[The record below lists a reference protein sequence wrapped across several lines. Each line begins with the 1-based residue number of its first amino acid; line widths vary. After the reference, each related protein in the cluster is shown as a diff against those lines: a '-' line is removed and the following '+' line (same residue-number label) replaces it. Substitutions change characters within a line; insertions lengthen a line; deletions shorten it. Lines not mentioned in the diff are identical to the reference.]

1 LPWTAVESYLKR
13 NLDYFHV
20 RKLLMVF
27 NLYYRLEQKY
37 EEHPLVDAFN
47 VYLQIFL
54 SQALEPGFLS
64 AIREADG
71 RFIYFMIGKL
81 FLSTK
86 FSQVCRYLCFSAGKF
101 YSTEFEIQVF
111 LSLKVLIL

>member
-1 LPWTAVESYLKR
+1 
-13 NLDYFHV
+13 
-20 RKLLMVF
+20 M
-27 NLYYRLEQKY
+27 YYRLEQKY

-71 RFIYFMIGKL
+71 MYRK
-81 FLSTK
+81 
-86 FSQVCRYLCFSAGKF
+86 
-101 YSTEFEIQVF
+101 
-111 LSLKVLIL
+111 